1 MPTIF
6 QKLDQIEARYQEIT
20 DQLSSPEVLN
30 DSARYQ
36 KLARTHADLSQMVE
50 KYREWKE
57 IEKGLRET
65 KQMLVDVEDA
75 EMQQLAHEEEHR
87 LAARG
92 EIVEG
97 ELKRLL
103 LPKDPNDDKNVIVE
117 IRAGTGGDEAALFA
131 GSSSACIHAM
141 RNPSAGAW
149 RCWRVRRR
157 RLAE

>member
-65 KQMLVDVEDA
+65 KQMLVEVEDA
-75 EMQQLAHEEEHR
+75 EMQQLAHEEE
-87 LAARG
+87 
-92 EIVEG
+92 
-97 ELKRLL
+97 
-103 LPKDPNDDKNVIVE
+103 
-117 IRAGTGGDEAALFA
+117 
-131 GSSSACIHAM
+131 
-141 RNPSAGAW
+141 
-149 RCWRVRRR
+149 R
-157 RLAE
+157 RLARAQRDRRRAS